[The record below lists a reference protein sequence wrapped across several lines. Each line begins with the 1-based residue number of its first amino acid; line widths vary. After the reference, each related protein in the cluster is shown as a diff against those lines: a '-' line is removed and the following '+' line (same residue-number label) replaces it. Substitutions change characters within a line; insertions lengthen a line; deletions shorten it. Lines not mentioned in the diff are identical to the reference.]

1 MVRTGNP
8 FDQYTSG
15 PPDDFADI
23 LMQLG
28 YSQPINYPIRPNRPL
43 PVLPSTN
50 QTGIN
55 LDTTDFVP
63 RVDTGF
69 VPGTDI
75 GLGGEPQPG
84 DINILTAG
92 LGGNIKLPTL
102 PKIPEFKGITNAQRK
117 DLQSL
122 LESIQDIKYADW
134 GVTAEQATEEYPEMT
149 PAEHAEF
156 SFRQFFKKYKQIMG
170 TTTKAKVPLAPPWR
184 SDNRDLEWE
193 QKLMNAMSDS
203 MFMDM
208 PLFVQ
213 SDPNNTMLV
222 GFEQVLPVLEDMFPD
237 AKLPLAMP
245 GNKINLIKQTYMMNR
260 DVDFAERELR
270 KAFSTKYHKAEN
282 YWQDYEYNK
291 ENYPTGIPQEAL
303 NIEVENNIKRI
314 IDSWK
319 AEIETETSYQGM
331 GESDTGIDPDPTKGQ
346 QDLDDTVPGT
356 DEKTDRWIDTG
367 DPQRTREMPVISPF
381 AGEWT
386 ESQKRNMNVNAT
398 TKAMHLDD
406 YVRNN
411 IRYRSSGPLEKRLFE
426 FHQGYFL
433 NPQFDVQT
441 MLYETDANYG
451 AYLHGGA
458 MPWNKPMVQERLSR
472 LKQLVGGNVWD
483 PVKKAYFKFGED
495 IIDPAKDTVK
505 QQVEKILGP
514 GGYKIDI
521 DKSMSPVQIATDYIS
536 DPDNVKQ
543 LIMWSALSGIRYGP
557 ATRWMIE
564 PLSRS
569 IDNFMNLNFSDQ
581 LNLLNM
587 PGAAKED
594 QANARAQIGLGLY
607 NEFAV
612 GRNNN
617 WLRTDEIKKKLDT
630 LKTKDDNKQIT
641 NPSDLRFT

>member
-15 PPDDFADI
+15 SPDDFADV
-23 LMQLG
+23 LMRLG
-28 YSQPINYPIRPNRPL
+28 YSQPINYPIRPYRPP
-43 PVLPSTN
+43 PVSTPVN
-50 QTGIN
+50 QTTI
-55 LDTTDFVP
+55 TDV
-63 RVDTGF
+63 
-69 VPGTDI
+69 VPGADI

-84 DINILTAG
+84 DMNILTAG
-92 LGGNIKLPTL
+92 LGGNINIPI
-102 PKIPEFKGITNAQRK
+102 PQFPEFKGITDAQRRE
-117 DLQSL
+117 LQSL
-122 LESIQDIKYADW
+122 LESIQELSSTDW
-134 GVTAEQATEEYPEMT
+134 GVSAEEATEEYPEMT
-149 PAEHAEF
+149 PSEHAEF
-156 SFRQFFKKYKQIMG
+156 VFKNMFKKYKQIMG
-170 TTTKAKVPLAPPWR
+170 TTTKAKIPLAPPWR

-208 PLFVQ
+208 PFFIQ
-213 SDPNNTMLV
+213 SDPDNTVLI
-222 GFEQVLPVLEDMFPD
+222 GFEQVIPVLEDMFPD

-245 GNKINLIKQTYMMNR
+245 SGKINLIKQTYIQNR
-260 DVDFAERELR
+260 DRDSAERELR
-270 KAFSTKYHKAEN
+270 RAFSTKYHKAEN
-282 YWQDYEYNK
+282 YWADYEYIK
-291 ENYPTGIPQEAL
+291 DKYPMGQMPQESL
-303 NIEVENNIKRI
+303 NIEVEDNIKRI
-314 IDSWK
+314 VDSWM
-319 AEIETETSYQGM
+319 AEIEAETSYQGM

-346 QDLDDTVPGT
+346 QDLDDTIPGGP
-356 DEKTDRWIDTG
+356 EKTDRWIDTG
-367 DPQRTREMPVISPF
+367 DAQRTREMPVISPF

-386 ESQKRNMNVNAT
+386 EGQKRNMNVNAT

-411 IRYRSSGPLEKRLFE
+411 IRYRSSGPIEKDIFK
-426 FHQGYFL
+426 FHQGYL
-433 NPQFDVQT
+433 VGPQFDVQT
-441 MLYETDANYG
+441 MLYETDMNYG
-451 AYLHGGA
+451 GYLHKGGI
-458 MPWNKPMVQERLSR
+458 PWNKPMVQDKLNKF
-472 LKQLVGGNVWD
+472 KQLVGNNIWD
-483 PVKKAYFKFGED
+483 PAKKAYVKYGGD
-495 IIDPAKDTVK
+495 IIDPSKDTVK
-505 QQVEKILGP
+505 QQTQKILGP

-587 PGAAKED
+587 PGAAKEH
-594 QANARAQIGLGLY
+594 QADARAQIGLGLY